1 MTLAQLIAQFRV
13 DADDVA
19 TPVLFSD
26 AAVTG
31 WLNEAVD
38 EAANRALLIHDV
50 STTAVCRITVT
61 AGVAVYPVHTSVINI
76 TRCAFTPTDDENTEY
91 ELYGSTEYEQDKLQ
105 PGWRK
110 LEEVP
115 SAFIHKDT
123 SLRLSRLP
131 PAGVLDMEVNRLPL
145 AAMALTTDTPE
156 LAAIHHRHLVLW
168 ALHRAFSIPDTETVD
183 PIRAERAEREFTRVF
198 GLRPD
203 ADARRR
209 QEYSRPHH
217 NTPSWLG

>member
-1 MTLAQLIAQFRV
+1 VTLAQLIAQFRT

-91 ELYGSTEYEQDKLQ
+91 EMQGSTEYEQDKLQ

-123 SLRLSRLP
+123 SLRLNRLP

-145 AAMALTTDTPE
+145 AAMVLTTDTPE
-156 LAAIHHRHLVLW
+156 IAARHHRHLVPW
-168 ALHRAFSIPDTETVD
+168 ALFRAFSVPDSETLD
-183 PIRAERAEREFTRVF
+183 PNRAALAEREFTKMF
-198 GLRPD
+198 GIRPD
-203 ADARRR
+203 ATIQRAS
-209 QEYSRPHH
+209 ETSLPHGNASH
-217 NTPSWLG
+217 WLG

>member
-13 DADDVA
+13 DADDAA
-19 TPVLFSD
+19 TPCLFSD
-26 AAVTG
+26 AHITG
-31 WLNEAVD
+31 WLNEAAE

-50 STTAVCRITVT
+50 STTAVCRIAVT

-76 TRCAFTPTDDENTEY
+76 TRCAFTPTDDPDTEY
-91 ELYGSTEYEQDKLQ
+91 ELYGTTEYELDRLKT
-105 PGWRK
+105 GWRS
-110 LEEVP
+110 LEEIP
-115 SAFIHKDT
+115 GAFIHKDT

-131 PAGVLDMEVNRLPL
+131 PAGTLNMEVNRLPL
-145 AAMALTTDTPE
+145 ALMATGTDTPE
-156 LAAIHHRHLVLW
+156 MAAIHHRHLVQW
-168 ALHRAFSIPDTETVD
+168 ALHRAFSIPDTEAID
-183 PIRAERAEREFTRVF
+183 PQRAAIAEREFTRVF

-217 NTPSWLG
+217 NLSAW